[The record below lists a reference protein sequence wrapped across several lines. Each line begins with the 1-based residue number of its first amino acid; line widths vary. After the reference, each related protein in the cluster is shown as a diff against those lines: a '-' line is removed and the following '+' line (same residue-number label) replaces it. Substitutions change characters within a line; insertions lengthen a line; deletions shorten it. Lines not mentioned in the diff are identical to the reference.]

1 MAATLI
7 SLCPQLLLKRGTPR
21 ACNLLNGNFSPQ
33 TTEEIRP
40 SGKVGHFTNTH
51 TLGEGGT
58 YQPPRSRQKHTAW
71 VMCASSVMRAC
82 CVLMVMW
89 HAKRRDLRVV
99 RRAPWSMC
107 SADVACT
114 RARVTKG

>member
-1 MAATLI
+1 MMMDQVD
-7 SLCPQLLLKRGTPR
+7 P
-21 ACNLLNGNFSPQ
+21 
-33 TTEEIRP
+33 P

-82 CVLMVMW
+82 CVLMVMCRQAPRFACCTSRAVEYVFRGCSM
-89 HAKRRDLRVV
+89 HA
-99 RRAPWSMC
+99 
-107 SADVACT
+107 
-114 RARVTKG
+114 RARNKGIASAVT